1 MNDGS
6 STTSL
11 PLLAQWSHD
20 PGCSS
25 KTCLGCSL
33 QETASLFDEL
43 FTDWPKSGTWD
54 STGLWQRPTLA
65 APIGESVGSALP
77 VLPTPTRS
85 DGAGGPGGTRQ
96 GAPNIRTKVDLL
108 ATPTTSVAKDG
119 TPQDSKGKRDLRLD
133 ARLLPTPT
141 TRDFKGRNQR
151 NDDTCLPGATLLLPT
166 PTASIPNDGE
176 ALESWE
182 ARRQRNL
189 AKGINGNGQ
198 GTPLSIAV
206 RLYPTPTRTDA
217 KNVGYRT
224 EKRGAGKPCVTLSGA
239 TGSAPTGPLSVDGSN
254 PLAENAQP
262 QLPLLSTPDD

>member
-54 STGLWQRPTLA
+54 STGLWQHPKLEPLTDA
-65 APIGESVGSALP
+65 NDGSALP
-77 VLPTPTRS
+77 DLPTPTRS
-85 DGAGGPGGTRQ
+85 DGAGGPGGHRE
-96 GAPNIRTKVDLL
+96 GGPNLRTKVAML

-141 TRDFKGRNQR
+141 KRDYKGQNQR
-151 NDDTCLPGATLLLPT
+151 NDDSCLHGAAVLLPT
-166 PTASIPNDGE
+166 PTASNPNDGE
-176 ALESWE
+176 GLESWE

-198 GTPLSIAV
+198 GTPLAIAV

-217 KNVGYRT
+217 KNAGYRLPKSKT
-224 EKRGAGKPCVTLSGA
+224 GKPSVTLSGA
-239 TGSAPTGPLSVDGSN
+239 TGSAHTGPLSNDGKRS
-254 PLAENAQP
+254 LDENA
-262 QLPLLSTPDD
+262 QLPLLSTPED